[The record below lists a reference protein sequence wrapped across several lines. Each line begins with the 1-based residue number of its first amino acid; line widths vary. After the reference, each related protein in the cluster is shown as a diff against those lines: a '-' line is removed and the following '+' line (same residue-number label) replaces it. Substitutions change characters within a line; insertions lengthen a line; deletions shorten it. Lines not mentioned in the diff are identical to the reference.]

1 MLEIPTADLEQ
12 RIMQE
17 LMENPT
23 LELGNDAQS
32 AAQSTNEDV
41 NVNEDDGQSDDIV
54 TELGKESIEDFDS
67 TLDKWEGEEYSS
79 FDPEDDWASDNSS
92 PDYLLHVSNYSAD
105 DEEVEVPLPSEST
118 FHDYLTEQ
126 LGHLP
131 LSDKD
136 RALGEYIIL
145 SIDDDGYLR
154 RSAQQLADD
163 ITFSTG
169 VDVSEETMAELI
181 ARIQELDPAGV
192 GASNLQQCLL
202 LQLKRCPQD
211 AINDR
216 ATLLVTKAFPALSK
230 RQYRKIQQRF
240 DWTDDQMQEVVNR
253 ITHLNPKPGALFAG
267 GNTEQRINQ
276 VTPDFIVE
284 NDNGILS
291 VSLNNADI
299 PPIHIS
305 EDYQRMLQD
314 MTTNKSHH
322 RDNEGIRFL
331 KQHIEAG
338 RWFIDALQQRN
349 TTLLNTM
356 QAIVRFQQP
365 FFREGDDA
373 FLKPMILQDIA
384 EITGYDIS
392 TISRVS
398 NEKYVRTA
406 FGTYPLRHFFS
417 EGLDDAQGQEVSTR
431 RLKRALRELIDNE
444 DKRHPLNDDQLV
456 EAMQKQGYVVAR
468 RTIAKYRDM
477 LGISVAR
484 LRKEM

>member
-23 LELGNDAQS
+23 LELGNDVQS
-32 AAQSTNEDV
+32 ADA
-41 NVNEDDGQSDDIV
+41 NVNEDEHDEREDV
-54 TELGKESIEDFDS
+54 VAELGQECIEDFDS

-79 FDPEDDWASDNSS
+79 FDPEDDWSTNDNT
-92 PDYLLHVSNYSAD
+92 PDYLLHISNYSAD

-118 FHDYLTEQ
+118 FHDYLKEQ
-126 LGHLP
+126 LGHLS

-169 VDVSEETMAELI
+169 VDVSEETMAVLI
-181 ARIQELDPAGV
+181 ARIQGLDPAGV
-192 GASNLQQCLL
+192 GASDLQQCML
-202 LQLKRCPQD
+202 LQLKREPQD
-211 AINDR
+211 ATTER
-216 ATLLVTKAFPALSK
+216 AITLVTKAFPSLSK

-240 DWTDDQMQEVVNR
+240 DWTNDQMQEVLNK

-267 GNTEQRINQ
+267 GATEQRINQ
-276 VTPDFIVE
+276 VTPDFVVE
-284 NDNGILS
+284 NDNGVLT

-305 EDYQRMLQD
+305 EDYQRMLQE
-314 MTTNKSHH
+314 MSANKVGT

-331 KQHIEAG
+331 KQHIESG
-338 RWFIDALQQRN
+338 RWFIDALKQRN
-349 TTLLNTM
+349 VTLLNTM

-384 EITGYDIS
+384 DMTGYDIS

-484 LRKEM
+484 LRKEI